1 MRCRE
6 AQSAVSYPAEFD
18 DEFIVDDPEDAT
30 AIATRQPNGKL
41 CFLTGWNYTTD
52 LYRVLQYAVD
62 QFRKRRVGGATSL
75 GTLLDLSATS
85 TSPQTVLDL
94 VGVMYSNLPS
104 RFKETR
110 NIGDLVEDRFNFQTA
125 NIIAT
130 MQLLRMVVLGVEL
143 EEASGEKRCQVAGEL
158 LDAIATIPTTYLRA
172 LSSPLVSR
180 ASLLMERAGLTYR
193 PNSSFISLVLATFW
207 GLSLKASHNPRFG
220 RFGISCEWDCTLWI
234 N

>member
-6 AQSAVSYPAEFD
+6 AQSAVSYPAELD
-18 DEFIVDDPEDAT
+18 DEFIVDDPDDVT
-30 AIATRQPNGKL
+30 GIVTKQPDGQL

-75 GTLLDLSATS
+75 GTLLDSSATS

-158 LDAIATIPTTYLRA
+158 LDAISTIPTTYLRA
-172 LSSPLVSR
+172 ISSPLVSR
-180 ASLLMERAGLTYR
+180 ASLSMKHADLRICPTALSSRWYWAHPWFCDRGPLT
-193 PNSSFISLVLATFW
+193 ILVSEDSAYLVSEA
-207 GLSLKASHNPRFG
+207 AHV
-220 RFGISCEWDCTLWI
+220 D
-234 N
+234 

>member
-6 AQSAVSYPAEFD
+6 AQSAVSYPAELD
-18 DEFIVDDPEDAT
+18 DEFIVDDPDDDAGVV
-30 AIATRQPNGKL
+30 TRQPEGQL

-62 QFRKRRVGGATSL
+62 QFRRRRVGRATSL
-75 GTLLDLSATS
+75 GTLLDSGTS

-94 VGVMYSNLPS
+94 VGVMYSNLPP

-110 NIGDLVEDRFNFQTA
+110 HIGDLVEDRFNFQTA

-130 MQLLRMVVLGVEL
+130 MQLLRMVVLGAEL

-172 LSSPLVSR
+172 ISSPLVSR
-180 ASLLMERAGLTYR
+180 
-193 PNSSFISLVLATFW
+193 V
-207 GLSLKASHNPRFG
+207 SH
-220 RFGISCEWDCTLWI
+220 S
-234 N
+234 